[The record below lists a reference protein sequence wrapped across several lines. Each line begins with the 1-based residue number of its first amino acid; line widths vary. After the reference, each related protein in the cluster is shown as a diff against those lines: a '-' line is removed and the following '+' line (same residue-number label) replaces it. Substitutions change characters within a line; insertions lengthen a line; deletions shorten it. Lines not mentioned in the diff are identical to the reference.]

1 MKIQELIDEEKEN
14 ISNGLFVKINEL
26 LQKIYDDF

>member
-14 ISNGLFVKINEL
+14 ISNGLFVKISEL
-26 LQKIYDDF
+26 LKKIYENC